1 MSNFVD
7 KLILISNEV
16 KLRKENLLEEKIK
29 KFEKQKLERKEELFI
44 FLTDKYHNLIKE
56 GIIHAAKNGK
66 REKYMNFKKDDF
78 KANYPSLGYPC
89 DVQEAWLSEVITN
102 PASIY
107 LPRTTEDDIPEHMYG
122 LKYEIWNN
130 KNFTTRFSW

>member
-7 KLILISNEV
+7 KLISISNEV
-16 KLRKENLLEEKIK
+16 NLQREKLLEEKVK
-29 KFEKQKLERKEELFI
+29 KFNDQKAERKEELFF
-44 FLTDKYHNLIKE
+44 FLTAKYHNLIKE
-56 GIIHAAKNGK
+56 AITHAAKNGK

-78 KANYPSLGYPC
+78 KADFPTLGYPREI
-89 DVQEAWLSEVITN
+89 QEAWLSEVITN

-107 LPRTTEDDIPEHMYG
+107 LPRTVDDDMPEHMYG

-130 KNFTTRFSW
+130 KNFTTRFFW

>member
-16 KLRKENLLEEKIK
+16 KLQKEKLFEEKIK
-29 KFEKQKLERKEELFI
+29 KFEKQKLERKDELFI

-56 GIIHAAKNGK
+56 GITHAAKNGK
-66 REKYMNFKKDDF
+66 REKYMNFKKNDF

-107 LPRTTEDDIPEHMYG
+107 LPRTVEDDMPEHMYG

-130 KNFTTRFSW
+130 TNFTTRFFW